1 LESRLISEQE
11 FLAIAPYEN
20 EAFHAGLRR
29 LLDHPAIPGFAN
41 RCFPDIK
48 FGALAERIRSLQD
61 VDDFQAQFISK
72 AVQAL
77 AGRSS
82 TGWSLGGLDRTLP
95 GKRYLYVSNH
105 RDILCD
111 PAIFCTLLYLNGRRT
126 PKICLGDNL
135 LTQPLVT
142 DLVKVN
148 KGVTVRRTRD
158 LRELFRASQVLSA
171 YIHRE
176 IEQGV
181 DSVWIAQREGR
192 TKDGND
198 QTQAVVLKML
208 ALAGKGTFIDALSA
222 LAIVPLTVSYEY
234 DPCDA
239 LRARELYL
247 TRTQGF
253 YRKAPDED
261 IASMEV
267 GLTGFKGRVHFEV
280 GVEIDSAVWARAHA
294 LPSKTQQADAIA
306 AEIDRQI
313 RANYRLWPS
322 NYIARDLLE
331 GRHAMRAHYSDDERQ
346 EFIARLATQLDPLGL
361 TGDARESVRRLML
374 ESYMRPTV
382 SADP

>member
-1 LESRLISEQE
+1 MSSLSTSERE
-11 FLAIAPYEN
+11 FLEIAPYEG

-29 LLDHPAIPGFAN
+29 LLDHPALPEFVK
-41 RCFPDIK
+41 RCFPDLE
-48 FGALAERIRSLQD
+48 FGAFGERVRTLRD

-82 TGWSLGGLDRTLP
+82 SGWSLGGLDRTLP
-95 GKRYLYVSNH
+95 SKRYLFVSNH

-135 LTQPLVT
+135 LTQSLIT

-148 KGVTVRRTRD
+148 KGVTVKRSGE
-158 LRELFRASQVLSA
+158 LRQLFRSSQVLSA
-171 YIHRE
+171 YIQRE
-176 IEQGV
+176 IDQGV

-192 TKDGND
+192 TKDGD
-198 QTQAVVLKML
+198 DRTQAGILKML
-208 ALAGKGTFIDALSA
+208 ALAGEGTFIDTLSA

-239 LRARELYL
+239 LKARELHL

-253 YRKAPDED
+253 YEKAPGED
-261 IASMEV
+261 VTSM
-267 GLTGFKGRVHFEV
+267 GLGLVGFKGGIHFEV
-280 GVEIDSAVWARAHA
+280 GAEIDAAVLARARV
-294 LPSKTQQADAIA
+294 LPSKGEQAGAIA

-313 RANYRLWPS
+313 HANYRRWPS
-322 NYIARDLLE
+322 NYVACDLLA
-331 GRHAMRAHYSDDERQ
+331 GDNAMRAHYTDAKRDEFVTR
-346 EFIARLATQLDPLGL
+346 IAAQLDSLRL
-361 TGDARESVRRLML
+361 TGDDRASVHRLIL
-374 ESYMRPTV
+374 ESYRQP
-382 SADP
+382 AIK